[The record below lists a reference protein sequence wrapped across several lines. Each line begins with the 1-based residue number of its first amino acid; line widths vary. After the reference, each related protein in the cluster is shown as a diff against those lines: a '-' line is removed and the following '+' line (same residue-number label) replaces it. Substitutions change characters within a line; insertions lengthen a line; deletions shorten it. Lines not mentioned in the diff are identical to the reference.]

1 MEMTQSKTRKHKK
14 KSFSHLLIQK
24 VYEKQNST
32 NLEGL
37 FTADC
42 RSY

>member
-1 MEMTQSKTRKHKK
+1 MEMTQSKTRKHKIK
-14 KSFSHLLIQK
+14 KFSRLPQK